1 MSKKKAI
8 QREGMSEKK
17 KEMIPSDNPE
27 YASRR
32 QGVFCGKSVEPTP
45 TFLRADCE
53 EILSGLNNNYIVM
66 GRDRP
71 SHRASGYGGKGDTQ
85 AGMIDIVVGRMGPS
99 PQDGVYV
106 DPDFS
111 DDAAR
116 IYISQKTDL
125 DDNFGIVTGNVGRS
139 TARSGIGM
147 SADSLRF
154 VAREGIKLV
163 TGISDTNSAG
173 APIKASKYGV
183 DIIANNNDSDLQP
196 IVKGNDLATALQD
209 LVSQVHAL
217 NGIVEGMLMEQDKL
231 NKAVKN
237 HWHQSPFFG
246 LNTSPSIT
254 VALTASQTVL
264 RHFLKT
270 KTSLRLNRTNL
281 ENFTSNYLLSNGAG
295 YINSRY
301 NKVN

>member
-1 MSKKKAI
+1 MSKSKSINLK
-8 QREGMSEKK
+8 GLSEKR
-17 KEMIPSDNPE
+17 KELIPTNNPE
-27 YASRR
+27 YASKR
-32 QGVFCGKSVEPTP
+32 QGVFCGNLVEPSP
-45 TFLRADCE
+45 TYLVADCE
-53 EILSGLNNNYIVM
+53 KVIAGSNNSYIVL

-85 AGMIDIVVGRMGPS
+85 ASMIDIVVGRMGPD
-99 PQDGVYV
+99 PQDDVFV

-139 TARSGIGM
+139 RARSGIGM

-183 DIIANNNDSDLQP
+183 DIIANNNDSELQP
-196 IVKGNDLATALQD
+196 IVKGNDLAAALHD

-231 NKAVKN
+231 NKALKN

-246 LNTSPSIT
+246 FNTSPSTT
-254 VALTASQTVL
+254 VSLTASQTVL